1 VFRRLLIAP
10 IALLALSATAC
21 SVQLGNADPA
31 AETTSLGAV
40 APLKGE
46 VGGVAPVVQRVLPS
60 VVNVTSDIFQSDGL
74 GGGQQGRGV
83 GTGFVVRSDGVI
95 VTNCHVV
102 EGASKLTVYS
112 SDEDPERWDARV
124 IGGDC
129 LNDIAILKIDANDLP
144 ALQIGD
150 SEGLQLGQRVVALG
164 YALGLDGGP
173 SVTSG
178 IVSSLDRTIE
188 APDPNCSVCSTGPDG
203 TPIRKYPS
211 VIQTDAAI
219 NPGNSGGPLVDL
231 AGRVVG
237 VNSAGANTAENIGF
251 AIPIASIRDTIAQAI
266 EDPLAPLAYL
276 GVSTQEV
283 TGQVAAQ
290 FSLPVDTGAYVVAT
304 MNGGPAAEAGIA
316 EGDVIV
322 AVNGS
327 EVSTPEDLGSVL
339 EGLTPGDPAT
349 VEVVREGGERVS
361 VEVTLGQKPLPN
373 ELP

>member
-1 VFRRLLIAP
+1 MLIAP
-10 IALLALSATAC
+10 IALVALTATAC

-31 AETTSLGAV
+31 AKTTSLGAV
-40 APLKGE
+40 APLKGD

-129 LNDIAILKIDANDLP
+129 LNDIAILKIDATDLP

-188 APDPNCSVCSTGPDG
+188 APDPNCSVCSIGPDG

-219 NPGNSGGPLVDL
+219 NPGNSGGPLVDM

-290 FSLPVDTGAYVVAT
+290 FSLPVDSGAYVVAT

-339 EGLTPGDPAT
+339 EGLTPGDAAT
-349 VEVVREGGERVS
+349 VEVVRDGGERIS
-361 VEVTLGQKPLPN
+361 IEVTLGQKPLPN